1 MNIENLEKNNNIEI
15 NNNLVNENTQ
25 RNFLETTLGQTINT
39 AIDIGI
45 RSILPDFVDK
55 QIINIKDNLINYG
68 LKDGI
73 KETID
78 DAIDLGKSATGIF
91 TGKFESV
98 SQMHNAVQSGGLID
112 GISLLLDTIVDKV
125 KDAGLINRTVANAII
140 QGKDIILS
148 NLESNITSTFNK
160 QYEAIDNV
168 NQYMG
173 NWKEY
178 FENKDFDGME
188 REYKKIEKQLKNLAP
203 IENTIN
209 EAKSIRIL
217 HILIKN
223 NNQDF
228 NLSQEQLELVEKLK

>member
-1 MNIENLEKNNNIEI
+1 MQN
-15 NNNLVNENTQ
+15 
-25 RNFLETTLGQTINT
+25 
-39 AIDIGI
+39 AI
-45 RSILPDFVDK
+45 
-55 QIINIKDNLINYG
+55 
-68 LKDGI
+68 
-73 KETID
+73 
-78 DAIDLGKSATGIF
+78 
-91 TGKFESV
+91 
-98 SQMHNAVQSGGLID
+98 QSGGLID
-112 GISLLLDTIVDKV
+112 GISSLLDIAVDKI
-125 KDAGLINRTVANAII
+125 KDAGVINRSVANAIL

-168 NQYMG
+168 NKYMG

-209 EAKSIRIL
+209 EAKSIQML
-217 HILIKN
+217 HNLIKN